1 MTPITLP
8 RFICRCYK
16 IGDIMT
22 EARSKTAP
30 FGLSQTCISYLEE
43 WVTDYLYGS
52 KREFSTKYT
61 QKGLTVEN
69 AAIEFASDVLGWGW
83 VPKNTERRTD
93 HYLTGEAD
101 VVLANTIADV
111 KSSWDQYTFP
121 LLDEEI
127 PTKGYDWQL
136 QGYMHLWDKSIALLV
151 YCLMDAPE
159 ELVQREARRLA
170 WDRYEEEVTESIYQ
184 EAKYKMTFSHL
195 PDYLR
200 IKTYPVH
207 RDQERI
213 NAIMARVEQ
222 CNVYIQH
229 VIVPR
234 LEEQIRLVSGRVA
247 A

>member
-1 MTPITLP
+1 MTTITLP
-8 RFICRCYK
+8 RFICRCSK
-16 IGDIMT
+16 IGAIMT
-22 EARSKTAP
+22 EPRSKTAP
-30 FGLSQTCISYLEE
+30 FGLSETCISYLEE
-43 WVTDYLYGS
+43 WVTDHLYGS
-52 KREFSTKYT
+52 HKEVSTKYT

-69 AAIEFASDVLGWGW
+69 EAIEFASDVLGWGW

-101 VVLANTIADV
+101 VVLAQAIADV

-121 LLDEEI
+121 LFDEEI

-159 ELVQREARRLA
+159 ELVQREARRLVYE
-170 WDRYEEEVTESIYQ
+170 RYEDEVTETIYQ
-184 EAKYKMTFSHL
+184 EVKAKLTFSHL

-207 RDQERI
+207 RDPERI

-222 CNVYIQH
+222 CNVYIQQ

-234 LEEQIRLVSGRVA
+234 LEEQIRIVSGRVA